1 MDHQGTQANVACQV
15 SRGKTVHTEQ
25 LATLVLL
32 EAMVN
37 KVFKVQRGLLELLV
51 LKAHGAR

>member
-1 MDHQGTQANVACQV
+1 MGHRGTQANVAFQV
-15 SRGKTVHTEQ
+15 SLGKTVHTGQ

-37 KVFKVQRGLLELLV
+37 KVYKVQRGLLE
-51 LKAHGAR
+51 